1 MTVEDS
7 WREQVARVS
16 LLLSQFPQEEHAR
29 LAELCERLREQKL
42 ALQALADRADAAA
55 SCAACGGACCVT
67 GKYHVTPVDLLVY
80 LVNGEL
86 LFAPHFESGLCPYLG
101 EGGCLMRPAYRPFN
115 CITFNCELIEDLL
128 SAEEVSRFYRLERE
142 LKGSYQAIRALFP
155 GGGMDGALL

>member
-7 WREQVARVS
+7 WREQVARVT
-16 LLLSQFPQEEHAR
+16 LLLSQFPQESRPR
-29 LAELCERLREQKL
+29 LAALCGHLMELKL
-42 ALQALADRADAAA
+42 ALQALADRADAAER
-55 SCAACGGACCVT
+55 CAACGGACCVT

-80 LVNGEL
+80 LLSGEP
-86 LFAPHFESGLCPYLG
+86 LFAPLFQSGLCPYLG

-142 LKGSYQAIRALFP
+142 LKESYRAIRALFP
-155 GGGMDGALL
+155 GNQMDGALL